1 METAIIMLTL
11 TMLGD
16 GQISGAFVA
25 TEGTRNCE
33 QRAKAVRNILT
44 AGGVEILK
52 LACLEGKVSFEKFV
66 HNTPEDAPRYHYLV
80 RYDDNTVEVVAAT
93 GKADCL
99 EAVQENTGSDQ
110 THCVSSTQK
119 PVRP

>member
-16 GQISGAFVA
+16 GQVSGAFVA
-25 TEGTRNCE
+25 TEGTCNCE

-44 AGGVEILK
+44 AGGVELLK

-66 HNTPEDAPRYHYLV
+66 HNAPKDAPRYYYLV
-80 RYDDNTVEVVAAT
+80 RHDDNTVEIVAVTDIAS
-93 GKADCL
+93 CL
-99 EAVQENTGSDQ
+99 RVVQESTDAGRAD
-110 THCVSSTQK
+110 CVSSTQK
-119 PVRP
+119 PAAQ